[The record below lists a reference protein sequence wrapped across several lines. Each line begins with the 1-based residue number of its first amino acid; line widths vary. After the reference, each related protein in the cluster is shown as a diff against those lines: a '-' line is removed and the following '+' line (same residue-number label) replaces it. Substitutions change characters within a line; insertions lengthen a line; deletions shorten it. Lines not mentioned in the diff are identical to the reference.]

1 MKEPAVSADPTQVLA
16 FETDCHIFDGC
27 GFPAPGLHSFLFK
40 PLIGHGGTGTSWY
53 FDKTML
59 LAVLGSIIIVVF
71 FWAAFRKPKLVPGK
85 LQMVAEA
92 GYDFVRRGI
101 VYETIGK
108 REGEKYVPLVVSLF
122 FFVWMMNLWS
132 IIPLAQFP
140 VTAIISYPVG
150 LALIVYVLWVSLT
163 FKRHGFVG
171 ALKNFTGYDK
181 SLGPVLPLAMVIEFF
196 SNLLVR
202 PFTHAVRLFAN
213 MFAGHTLILLFTI
226 ASWYLLNGI
235 GIAYAAVSFV
245 MVLVMTAFELF
256 IQALQA
262 YVFVLL
268 TCTFIQGA
276 LSGHGDDHADHAEPA
291 REKQAVLAEAH

>member
-16 FETDCHIFDGC
+16 FETDCHIFSGC
-27 GFPAPGLHSFLFK
+27 GFPGPGLHSFLFE
-40 PLIGHGGTGTSWY
+40 PIFGNADSNVY
-53 FDKTML
+53 FNKTML
-59 LAVLGSIIIVVF
+59 LALLGTVIIVGF
-71 FWAAFRKPKLVPGK
+71 FWAAFRKPKVVPGK

-101 VYETIGK
+101 VYETLGK
-108 REGEKYVPLVVSLF
+108 REGEKYVPLMVSIF

-140 VTAIISYPVG
+140 VTSVIAYPAG
-150 LALIVYVLWVSLT
+150 LAAIVYILWMSIT

-171 ALKNFTGYDK
+171 GFKNLTGYDK
-181 SLGPVLPLAMVIEFF
+181 SLGPVLPLVMVIEFF
-196 SNLLVR
+196 SNVLVR

-213 MFAGHTLILLFTI
+213 MFAGHTLLLLFTI

-235 GIAYAAVSFV
+235 GIAYAGVSFV
-245 MVLVMTAFELF
+245 MVVVMTAFELF
-256 IQALQA
+256 IQAVQA

-268 TCTFIQGA
+268 ACSFIQGA
-276 LSGHGDDHADHAEPA
+276 VAE
-291 REKQAVLAEAH
+291 HH

>member
-1 MKEPAVSADPTQVLA
+1 MKEPAVSAEPSQVLA

-27 GFPAPGLHSFLFK
+27 GFPAPGLHSFMFD
-40 PLIGHGGTGTSWY
+40 PIVGEAGGAALWPGVY
-53 FDKTML
+53 FNKTML
-59 LAVLGSIIIVVF
+59 LALLGSIIILGF
-71 FWAAFRKPKLVPGK
+71 FWAAFSKPKVVPGK

-92 GYDFVRRGI
+92 GYDFIRRGI

-108 REGEKYVPLVVSLF
+108 REGEKYVPLIVSMF

-132 IIPLAQFP
+132 IVPLAQFP
-140 VTAIISYPVG
+140 VTSIIAYPAG
-150 LALIVYVLWVSLT
+150 LALIVYITWVSLT

-171 ALKNFTGYDK
+171 AFKNIAGYDK
-181 SLGPVLPLAMVIEFF
+181 SLGAVLPLSMTIELF

-213 MFAGHTLILLFTI
+213 MFAGHTLLVLFTI

-235 GIAYAAVSFV
+235 GIAYAGVSFV
-245 MVLVMTAFELF
+245 MVIVMTAFELF

-268 TCTFIQGA
+268 ACSYIQGA
-276 LSGHGDDHADHAEPA
+276 LAE
-291 REKQAVLAEAH
+291 HH

>member
-27 GFPAPGLHSFLFK
+27 GFPAPGLHSFLFE
-40 PLIGHGGTGTSWY
+40 PLWGDADSNVY
-53 FDKTML
+53 FNKTML
-59 LAVLGSIIIVVF
+59 MALLGSVIVIGF
-71 FWAAFRKPKLVPGK
+71 FWAAFRRPKVVPGK

-92 GYDFVRRGI
+92 GYDFIRRGI
-101 VYETIGK
+101 VYETIGRK
-108 REGEKYVPLVVSLF
+108 EGEKYVPLMVSLF

-132 IIPLAQFP
+132 IIPVAQFP
-140 VTAIISYPVG
+140 VTSIISYPAA
-150 LALIVYVLWVSLT
+150 LAAIVYVTWMTIT

-171 ALKNFTGYDK
+171 GFKNLTGYDK
-181 SLGPVLPLAMVIEFF
+181 SLGAVLPLVMAIEFF
-196 SNLLVR
+196 SNVLVR

-213 MFAGHTLILLFTI
+213 MFAGHTLLLLFTI

-235 GIAYAAVSFV
+235 GIAYASVSFV
-245 MVLVMTAFELF
+245 MVILMTAFELF

-268 TCTFIQGA
+268 ACTFIQGA
-276 LSGHGDDHADHAEPA
+276 LAE
-291 REKQAVLAEAH
+291 HH

>member
-16 FETDCHIFDGC
+16 FETDCHLFDGC
-27 GFPAPGLHSFLFK
+27 GFPAPGLHSFLFEPLMGDADGNGLYFNK
-40 PLIGHGGTGTSWY
+40 P
-53 FDKTML
+53 ML
-59 LAVLGSIIIVVF
+59 LALLGSIIVVGF
-71 FWAAFRKPKLVPGK
+71 FWAAFSKPKLVPGK

-108 REGEKYVPLVVSLF
+108 KEGEKYVPLAVALF
-122 FFVWMMNLWS
+122 FFIWMMNVWS
-132 IIPLAQFP
+132 IVPVAAFP
-140 VTAIISYPVG
+140 VTSIIAYPIV
-150 LALIVYVLWVSLT
+150 LAAIVYITWVSLT

-171 ALKNFTGYDK
+171 AFKNFTGYDK
-181 SLGPVLPLAMVIEFF
+181 SLGPVLPLAMLIEFF

-213 MFAGHTLILLFTI
+213 MFAGHTLLLLFTI
-226 ASWYLLNGI
+226 ASWYMLNGI
-235 GIAYAAVSFV
+235 GIAYSAVSFV
-245 MVLVMTAFELF
+245 MVIVMTAFELF
-256 IQALQA
+256 IQAVQA

-276 LSGHGDDHADHAEPA
+276 LAE
-291 REKQAVLAEAH
+291 HH

>member
-1 MKEPAVSADPTQVLA
+1 MKEPAVSADPTQALA
-16 FETDCHIFDGC
+16 FDTNCHLFDGC
-27 GFPAPGLHSFLFK
+27 GFDTVAPGLHSFLFEPLMGDADGNAFYFNK
-40 PLIGHGGTGTSWY
+40 P
-53 FDKTML
+53 ML
-59 LAVLGSIIIVVF
+59 LALLGSIIVVGF
-71 FWAAFRKPKLVPGK
+71 FWAAFARPKVVPGK

-108 REGEKYVPLVVSLF
+108 KEGEKYVPLAVSLF
-122 FFVWMMNLWS
+122 FFIWMMNLWS
-132 IIPLAQFP
+132 IVPVAAFP
-140 VTAIISYPVG
+140 VTSIIAYPLI

-171 ALKNFTGYDK
+171 AFKNFSGYDK
-181 SLGPVLPLAMVIEFF
+181 SLGAVLPLSMTIELA

-213 MFAGHTLILLFTI
+213 MFAGHTLLLLFTI
-226 ASWYLLNGI
+226 ASWYMLNGI
-235 GIAYAAVSFV
+235 GIAYSGVSFV
-245 MVLVMTAFELF
+245 MVIVMTAFELF
-256 IQALQA
+256 IQAVQA

-276 LSGHGDDHADHAEPA
+276 LAE
-291 REKQAVLAEAH
+291 HH

>member
-1 MKEPAVSADPTQVLA
+1 MKEPAVSADPTTVLA

-27 GFPAPGLHSFLFK
+27 GFPAPGLHSFLFE
-40 PLIGHGGTGTSWY
+40 PIFGDADSSLY
-53 FDKTML
+53 FNKTML
-59 LAVLGSIIIVVF
+59 LALLGSIIIVGF
-71 FWAAFRKPKLVPGK
+71 FWAAFRKPKVVPGK

-101 VYETIGK
+101 VYETLGK
-108 REGEKYVPLVVSLF
+108 KEGEKYVPLMVSIF

-140 VTAIISYPVG
+140 VTAIIAYPVG
-150 LALIVYVLWVSLT
+150 LAAIVYVIWMSVT

-171 ALKNFTGYDK
+171 GFKNLTGYDK
-181 SLGPVLPLAMVIEFF
+181 SLGPVLPMVMVIEFF
-196 SNLLVR
+196 SNVLVR

-213 MFAGHTLILLFTI
+213 MFAGHTLLLLFTI

-235 GIAYAAVSFV
+235 GIAYAGVSFI

-256 IQALQA
+256 IQAVQA

-268 TCTFIQGA
+268 ACSFIQGA
-276 LSGHGDDHADHAEPA
+276 LAE
-291 REKQAVLAEAH
+291 HH

>member
-1 MKEPAVSADPTQVLA
+1 MLKEPAVSADPTQVLA
-16 FETDCHIFDGC
+16 FETDCHIFEGC

-40 PLIGHGGTGTSWY
+40 PLFGDANSDVY
-53 FDKTML
+53 FNKTML
-59 LAVLGSIIIVVF
+59 LALLGSIIIVGF
-71 FWAAFRKPKLVPGK
+71 FWAAFRKPKIVPGK

-92 GYDFVRRGI
+92 GYDFVRRGV

-122 FFVWMMNLWS
+122 FFVWMMNVWS
-132 IIPLAQFP
+132 IVPVAQFP
-140 VTAIISYPVG
+140 VTAIISYPLV
-150 LALIVYVLWVSLT
+150 LAVIVWVLWVSLT

-181 SLGPVLPLAMVIEFF
+181 SLGPVLPLSMLIEFF

-213 MFAGHTLILLFTI
+213 MFAGHTLLLLFTN

-235 GIAYAAVSFV
+235 GIAYAGVSFV
-245 MVLVMTAFELF
+245 MVLVMTLFELF
-256 IQALQA
+256 IQAVQA

-268 TCTFIQGA
+268 TCSYIQGA
-276 LSGHGDDHADHAEPA
+276 LA
-291 REKQAVLAEAH
+291 KQH

>member
-16 FETDCHIFDGC
+16 FDTNCHLFDGC
-27 GFPAPGLHSFLFK
+27 GFDTVAPGLHSFLFEPLMGDADGNAFYFNK
-40 PLIGHGGTGTSWY
+40 P
-53 FDKTML
+53 ML
-59 LAVLGSIIIVVF
+59 LALLGSIIVVGV
-71 FWAAFRKPKLVPGK
+71 FWAAFRKPSVVPGK
-85 LQMVAEA
+85 LQMVVEA

-108 REGEKYVPLVVSLF
+108 KEGEKYVPLAVSLF
-122 FFVWMMNLWS
+122 FFIWMMNVWS
-132 IIPLAQFP
+132 IVPVAAFP
-140 VTAIISYPVG
+140 VTSIIAYPLV

-171 ALKNFTGYDK
+171 AFKNFTGYDK
-181 SLGPVLPLAMVIEFF
+181 SLGAVLPLSMTIELA

-213 MFAGHTLILLFTI
+213 MFAGHTLLLLFTI
-226 ASWYLLNGI
+226 ASWYMLNGI
-235 GIAYAAVSFV
+235 GIAYSAVSFV
-245 MVLVMTAFELF
+245 MVIVMTAFELF
-256 IQALQA
+256 IQAVQA

-276 LSGHGDDHADHAEPA
+276 LAE
-291 REKQAVLAEAH
+291 HH

>member
-27 GFPAPGLHSFLFK
+27 GFPAPGLHSFLFE
-40 PLIGHGGTGTSWY
+40 PIFGDADSNFY
-53 FDKTML
+53 FNKTML
-59 LAVLGSIIIVVF
+59 LALLGSVIIVGF

-85 LQMVAEA
+85 LQMVAES

-101 VYETIGK
+101 VYETMGK
-108 REGEKYVPLVVSLF
+108 KEGEKYVPFMVATF

-132 IIPLAQFP
+132 IIPVAQFP
-140 VTAIISYPVG
+140 VTSIIAYPAA
-150 LALIVYVLWVSLT
+150 LALIVYVMWMSVT

-171 ALKNFTGYDK
+171 GLKNLTGYDK
-181 SLGPVLPLAMVIEFF
+181 SLGGILPLVMLIEFF
-196 SNLLVR
+196 SNVLVR

-213 MFAGHTLILLFTI
+213 MFAGHTLLLLFTI

-235 GIAYAAVSFV
+235 GIAYAGVSFV
-245 MVLVMTAFELF
+245 MVIVMTAFELF
-256 IQALQA
+256 IQAVQA

-268 TCTFIQGA
+268 ACSFLQGA
-276 LSGHGDDHADHAEPA
+276 VAE
-291 REKQAVLAEAH
+291 HH